1 MASTTFFESRQGSFL
16 EVPVATLVLDQLEL
30 QTLIGSLNK
39 IATPMA
45 INQSIQILYPNK
57 MIKQKSITHDD
68 KPVTIECMFESVFIK
83 SFRDGDAHI
92 IKRKLVECINGAP
105 KEIKLSHKL
114 IASYNDHPEWLVAVS
129 LNKSINNP
137 MEFTTRLVEYK
148 EALLQKVTLQA
159 PMGDIPFSAYDSIS
173 VSLEFIGDALT
184 KTQIN
189 SINMDKVKSI
199 LPKNSSDDPYQQ
211 MLYLIA
217 KEVFRDP
224 KRSERFKE
232 KSGFKFL
239 TPSAIE
245 LSRPIYF
252 KEVLP
257 IIDTFYITD
266 KIDGMRIILR
276 ICEYYKRSGQKRTL
290 LGTSIMA
297 ISNDIIEI
305 QSYQA
310 PKGKNIEVQQ
320 TILDGEMLDTKKTK
334 EFHIF
339 DVIMI
344 KNKRVA
350 NVPFKVRIKEFP
362 QVDSLMTRLGIGQ
375 TKEFVKLT
383 KDGYKE
389 QLNAFYSKAK
399 ARDYEIDGIIF
410 TPEGKSFRE
419 LPKREY
425 VKFNTEYFNTVSYK
439 WKPVEQSTIDFYLM
453 KVEGDAAKRLRKQA
467 GLDVNSKEHTY
478 ALCSGVDN
486 ISFKKL
492 NLQFFDGYVAPVSEN
507 SFQYFPI
514 QFSPFDKPYMFI
526 WSSPKADLGGRVAE
540 FKFLNK
546 DQTFLETPQI
556 IRMRDDRTNDIR
568 KGEYFGNALKYSE
581 LIWHSIKHPLTFE
594 MLGLSSDQLG
604 GYFAVN
610 SDNDYFAQRA
620 FNSFIKG
627 ELMKEYLSPPSIVD
641 LMCGKGQDMARSI
654 DMGFTQITMI
664 DRDIDALYELLHRK
678 YNLRLKTPDASAS
691 IHIRQVDFEQS
702 YEDIIAST
710 DLPSKVSSVML
721 NFGIHYLAHDK
732 TENNKNLPL
741 NGLFKLVASMLEVGG
756 RFLITCFD
764 GQTVFNLLQGKQEW
778 NTEDNKYSIKKA
790 FTSNEFAKL
799 NQAIDVKLPFSG
811 SAYYREFLV
820 NVSFLEELASKNG
833 FKLLINNSFSSYF
846 DHFKQHN
853 NKIYKQMTPSD
864 KEWTSI
870 YSYIV
875 FERIE

>member
-16 EVPVATLVLDQLEL
+16 EVPVATLVLDQVEL
-30 QTLIGSLNK
+30 HSLVESAK
-39 IATPMA
+39 MIATPVG
-45 INQSIQILYPNK
+45 INQCIQILYSSK
-57 MIKQKSITHDD
+57 MIKQKSITHNDT
-68 KPVTIECMFESVFIK
+68 PVQVECMFESAFTK
-83 SFRDGDAHI
+83 SFRNGDAHI
-92 IKRKLVECINGAP
+92 IKRKLVECVSGSP
-105 KEIKLSHKL
+105 KEIKLTHKL
-114 IASYNDHPEWLVAVS
+114 LASYNDNSEWIIVIS
-129 LNKSINNP
+129 LIKTINNP

-148 EALLQKVTLQA
+148 EALLKKVSMQD
-159 PMGDIPFSAYDSIS
+159 PMAGIPFSAYDSVA
-173 VSLEFIGDALT
+173 VSLEFIGETLT

-189 SINMDKVKSI
+189 SLAIDKIKSI
-199 LPKNSSDDPYQQ
+199 LPKNTYEDPYQQ

-224 KRSERFKE
+224 KRSERFKD

-257 IIDTFYITD
+257 IIDSFYITD
-266 KIDGMRIILR
+266 KIDGMRVILR

-290 LGTSIMA
+290 LGTSIVA
-297 ISNDIIEI
+297 VSNELIEV
-305 QSYQA
+305 QSYSA
-310 PKGKNIEVQQ
+310 PKGKHIEMHQ

-334 EFHIF
+334 QFHIF
-339 DVIMI
+339 DVIMV

-350 NVPFKVRIKEFP
+350 NLPFKLRIKEFP
-362 QVDSLMTRLGIGQ
+362 QVDTLLTGLGIGH

-383 KDGYKE
+383 KSGYKE
-389 QLNAFYSKAK
+389 QLETFYTKAK

-410 TPEGKSFRE
+410 TPEGKSFKE

-453 KVEGDAAKRLRKQA
+453 RVEGDAAKRLRKQA

-478 ALCSGVDN
+478 ALCSGIDN
-486 ISFKKL
+486 VSFKKL
-492 NLQFFDGYVAPVSEN
+492 NMQFFDGYVAPESEN

-514 QFSPFDKPYMFI
+514 QFAPFDKPYMFV
-526 WSSPKADLGGRVAE
+526 WSSSKADLGGRVAE

-546 DQTFLETPQI
+546 DHTFLETPQI
-556 IRMRDDRTNDIR
+556 VRMRDDRTNDIR
-568 KGEYFGNALKYSE
+568 KGEYFGNALKYAE

-604 GYFAVN
+604 GYFAVT

-620 FNSFIKG
+620 FNSYIKG
-627 ELMKEYLSPPSIVD
+627 ELMKEYLSPPSMVD

-654 DMGFTQITMI
+654 DMGFKQITMI

-702 YEDIIAST
+702 YEDIIGAT
-710 DLPSKVSSVML
+710 DLPSNVSSVML

-732 TENNKNLPL
+732 TDTNKSLPL
-741 NGLFKLVASMLEVGG
+741 DDLFKLVASMLQLGG

-764 GQTVFNLLQGKQEW
+764 GQTVFNLLEGKQEW
-778 NTEDNKYSIKKA
+778 NTKDNKYSIKRA